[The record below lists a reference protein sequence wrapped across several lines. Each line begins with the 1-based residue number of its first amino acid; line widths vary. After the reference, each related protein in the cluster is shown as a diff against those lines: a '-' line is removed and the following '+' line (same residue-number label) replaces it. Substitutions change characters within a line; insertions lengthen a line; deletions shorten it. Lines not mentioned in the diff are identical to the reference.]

1 MGQLGPPPGQI
12 TTNDQIQRGD
22 SEADIS
28 LNLVRERR
36 LPQRW
41 PTGNNGPGSAGHPI
55 AVNVKRN
62 RDFPA
67 SLGPVIIWINGAFGA
82 GKTTL
87 AEELHRRLPDAVVY
101 DPEDVGLMLWKWMRP
116 ADDFQHLPSWRELVV
131 ATALSL
137 RRHHAETLIVRMS
150 LIRDAYRAE
159 ILGGLADAGEEILHV
174 FLEADAGVLRERLN
188 ARVTHPGREWDQA
201 VREFGMT
208 GVDEMV
214 AAAARQPVGTLM
226 LRSDKLTPAELA
238 DEVLAR
244 SQG

>member
-1 MGQLGPPPGQI
+1 VTGR
-12 TTNDQIQRGD
+12 RGVD
-22 SEADIS
+22 
-28 LNLVRERR
+28 VERDR
-36 LPQRW
+36 
-41 PTGNNGPGSAGHPI
+41 G
-55 AVNVKRN
+55 
-62 RDFPA
+62 FPA

-101 DPEDVGLMLWKWMRP
+101 DPEEVGLMLWKWVRP
-116 ADDFQHLPSWRELVV
+116 AGDFQHLPSWRELVV

-137 RRHHAETLIVRMS
+137 RRHHAETLIVPMS
-150 LIRDAYRAE
+150 LIRDGYRAE
-159 ILGGLADAGEEILHV
+159 ILGGLAAEGEEVLHV

-188 ARVTHPGREWDQA
+188 ARVADPGKEWDQVA
-201 VREFGMT
+201 GEVGMT

-214 AAAARQPVGTLM
+214 AAAARQPGGTLM

-238 DEVLAR
+238 GEVLAR